1 MAGAV
6 DLFKARRYTDARKL
20 IVANADIN
28 DYEDIFRFLYKNLQ
42 LFGED
47 EVTQSAAIVII
58 ARGLRNHAISA
69 DAEINLAATLV
80 ELSQL

>member
-1 MAGAV
+1 V
-6 DLFKARRYTDARKL
+6 VELFKARRFTEARKM
-20 IVANADIN
+20 IVSNADIN
-28 DYEDIFRFLYKNLQ
+28 DYEEIFRFLYRNLQ

-47 EVTQSAAIVII
+47 EATQSAAVVII

-69 DAEINLAATLV
+69 DAEINLSACIV